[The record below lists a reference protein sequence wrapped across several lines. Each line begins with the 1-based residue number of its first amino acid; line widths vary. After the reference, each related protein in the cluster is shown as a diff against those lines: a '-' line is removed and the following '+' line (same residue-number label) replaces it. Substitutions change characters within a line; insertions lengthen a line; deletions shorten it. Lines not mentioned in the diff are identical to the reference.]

1 MLTNEIKCVIL
12 HRKKQL
18 TMTRYYN
25 SNGAFLYEDSTT
37 DIEEVKRVLEEK
49 DLCIAI
55 VEAEGKMIKV
65 QRGKYNEKVLIHC
78 GQAYW
83 VN

>member
-1 MLTNEIKCVIL
+1 
-12 HRKKQL
+12 
-18 TMTRYYN
+18 MTRYYDN
-25 SNGAFLYEDSTT
+25 KGAFLYEDSTT

-49 DLCIAI
+49 GLCIAVI
-55 VEAEGKMIKV
+55 ECDGKMMKV
-65 QRGKYNEKVLIHC
+65 QRGKYNDKVLIHC

>member
-1 MLTNEIKCVIL
+1 
-12 HRKKQL
+12 
-18 TMTRYYN
+18 MTRYYN
-25 SNGAFLYEDSTT
+25 SKGAFLYEDSTT
-37 DIEEVKRVLEEK
+37 DIEEVMKILEEK

-55 VEAEGKMIKV
+55 VEADGKMMKV

-78 GQAYW
+78 GQAYL

>member
-1 MLTNEIKCVIL
+1 
-12 HRKKQL
+12 
-18 TMTRYYN
+18 MTRYYN
-25 SNGAFLYEDSTT
+25 NKGAFLYEDSTT
-37 DIEEVKRVLEEK
+37 DLEEVKKILEEK

-55 VEAEGKMIKV
+55 FEADGKMMKV

-83 VN
+83 VS

>member
-1 MLTNEIKCVIL
+1 
-12 HRKKQL
+12 
-18 TMTRYYN
+18 MTRYYDN
-25 SNGAFLYEDSTT
+25 KGVFLYEDNTT
-37 DIEEVKRVLEEK
+37 DLEEIKRVLEEK
-49 DLCIAI
+49 DLCIAV
-55 VEAEGKMIKV
+55 VECDGKVIKV